1 MNWPC
6 PLPTKH
12 THTHAHCPEWW
23 RVFCV
28 GETATAFRTNIDT
41 CAATREGRGSQTKPK
56 AVAIRWFIGQFA
68 PPPLSIPPPPACP
81 FPCRAQNKSEI
92 ENEIEQQL
100 QLHRLTGHGQ
110 EERAARKQRAVGN
123 TPLPHSPSKQGF
135 NFGRWVSQ
143 LKRTLY
149 RQPQPHPTL
158 PQSFVIN
165 TGKKTKKLHEWK
177 TLKVLWHDALSYS
190 HASIRETICT
200 FNALFI
206 SVFIVI

>member
-1 MNWPC
+1 MIYRSVRATSPFDPSSPC
-6 PLPTKH
+6 LPFSLPRTKQKRNRKRNR
-12 THTHAHCPEWW
+12 TAA
-23 RVFCV
+23 
-28 GETATAFRTNIDT
+28 ATASIDRPR
-41 CAATREGRGSQTKPK
+41 ARGTGGQVKK
-56 AVAIRWFIGQFA
+56 GLLAI
-68 PPPLSIPPPPACP
+68 
-81 FPCRAQNKSEI
+81 
-92 ENEIEQQL
+92 
-100 QLHRLTGHGQ
+100 
-110 EERAARKQRAVGN
+110 
-123 TPLPHSPSKQGF
+123 LPSMHSPSHSPSKQGF

-149 RQPQPHPTL
+149 RQPQPHPPL